1 MFQFHLYVKKNKKA
15 IDRKHALHS
24 MLRKG
29 NMKVQITTAAKNSTI
44 QKREHKRKVVLK
56 FIKTGLWKTIFMIW
70 QNLLKT

>member
-1 MFQFHLYVKKNKKA
+1 MFQFHLYGKKNEKA

-29 NMKVQITTAAKNSTI
+29 NMKAQITTAAKNSTI

-56 FIKTGLWKTIFMIW
+56 FIKTGL
-70 QNLLKT
+70 